1 MMCLMAGCEMMPV
14 EKEVLP
20 VPTVKEFEKE
30 EVKLVAVERGTL
42 VQEEYIRGEFLAGQK
57 EEYSYEKAGLLIEAI
72 YVKVG
77 DEIKKGDILAET
89 DNQDIKKSIESQE
102 QTIAKM
108 EMNIRHTLEQQDF
121 NVKVEQEKLENYQ
134 KQYNKALELQNSVGK
149 ENYIYSANEM
159 KKYEENVT
167 AQQKKIDKLLDEH
180 ERVNYDLNNDLA
192 IEKVKLDNY
201 YKQLEA
207 TRIYATIDGVVTYV
221 KDVEVGN
228 KTVADEKLITVLDRS
243 TSLFRITGSNAEKF
257 KIGDEVEIIY
267 NEAVYK
273 AVAVDPQGIVSE
285 KNLKKGAIYM
295 QAEGLPADIEEGA
308 SGRIY
313 RLIDKAENVLYL
325 PKSVVST
332 ANEKS
337 FVYVYVDEV
346 KQKREVVTGF
356 STNTVIEIKS
366 GLTEGELIVK

>member
-89 DNQDIKKSIESQE
+89 DNQNIKKSIESQE

-108 EMNIRHTLEQQDF
+108 EMNIRHTLEQQEFD
-121 NVKVEQEKLENYQ
+121 VKVEQEKLENYQ
-134 KQYNKALELQNSVGK
+134 KQYDKALELQNSVGK

-167 AQQKKIDKLLDEH
+167 TQQKKIDKLLDEH
-180 ERVNYDLNNDLA
+180 ERTNYDLNNDLA

-285 KNLKKGAIYM
+285 KNLKKDAIYM
-295 QAEGLPADIEEGA
+295 QAEGLPTDIEEGS
-308 SGRIY
+308 SGKIY